1 MNSNRRILPGLKE
14 NNIGENIFKNIF
26 SEISKYSSRFELLHS
41 IHQYLTRLILFS
53 LFLYHLSPRIIFNLI
68 SSK

>member
-26 SEISKYSSRFELLHS
+26 SEISKYSSRFDPFNSS
-41 IHQYLTRLILFS
+41 ILNS
-53 LFLYHLSPRIIFNLI
+53 LDSIFFI
-68 SSK
+68 FVPFVSSNYF